1 MSNFNGRRGPNVS
14 QYLRD
19 LNAINHQ
26 ETSNDEPFNMEE
38 DLALFTNTQFV
49 DFETG
54 RNVDYQAQPVKV
66 DMEAPPSTSPSDGMT
81 PAPSVVGDITTNNFD
96 FIQGDFSFP
105 DFANAYPSTPL
116 NGFADGAQ
124 NFPSMQPNGPAGYQ
138 PVPQQQQQQPHYGQQ
153 ATPQAST
160 EKRNSES
167 APGAGRGS
175 LNFEEASRHAA
186 EEDKR
191 RRNTAASARFRIKK
205 KQREQALE
213 KSAKEMSEKVSALE
227 SKVNQLEM
235 ENKWLKNLLVEK
247 NEGNEEIVTLWKEFA
262 ASKAS
267 DKKTESKSKSPVKEE
282 TR

>member
-26 ETSNDEPFNMEE
+26 ETTQEEPFNMEE
-38 DLALFTNTQFV
+38 DLALFTNTRFF

-54 RNVDYQAQPVKV
+54 QNTDYQAQPLKV
-66 DMEAPPSTSPSDGMT
+66 DIEAPQSTSPSDGMT
-81 PAPSVVGDITTNNFD
+81 PAPSVVGDINPSSFD

-105 DFANAYPSTPL
+105 DFTSTYPSTPL

-124 NFPSMQPNGPAGYQ
+124 NFPSMQPNAPSGYQ
-138 PVPQQQQQQPHYGQQ
+138 PVQQQQQAPHYGQQ
-153 ATPQAST
+153 ATPQPST
-160 EKRNSES
+160 EKRGSES
-167 APGAGRGS
+167 GPGAGRGS

-213 KSAKEMSEKVSALE
+213 KSAKEMSEKVSVLE
-227 SKVNQLEM
+227 SKVQQLEM

-247 NEGNEEIVTLWKEFA
+247 NEGNDEIVTLWKEFA
-262 ASKAS
+262 ASKS
-267 DKKTESKSKSPVKEE
+267 TDKSESKAKSSVKEE
-282 TR
+282 TK